1 MTRSPRGVIA
11 LAFVAVAAC
20 ATAAMS
26 TATSPSPASA
36 QLHDAMRKLWSD
48 HVVWTRLYIVSAV
61 AGDASAQTA
70 ANRLLRN
77 QEDIGNAIVPYYGA
91 AAGTQLTNLLKQH
104 ILIAVDLVT
113 AAKAGDQAKVAD
125 ADRRWHANADD
136 LATFLSGANPN
147 WPKATV
153 LSMLNQ
159 HLALT
164 TQEATARIQGRWSDD
179 AATFD
184 SIFNQILGM
193 ADALS
198 DGIVKQFPKKARGG
212 CRRHCPEPRVAI
224 RRCAHSKCSF
234 SIGSAS
240 EPMPLRS
247 ATSVSSPTLPRTTAA
262 FRANPRRLAR
272 FIGEPLNSFT

>member
-1 MTRSPRGVIA
+1 MIRSSRGVIA
-11 LAFVAVAAC
+11 LAFVAAAAC

-36 QLHDAMRKLWSD
+36 TLHDAMRKLWSD
-48 HVVWTRLYIVSAV
+48 HVVWTRLYIISAV
-61 AGDASAQTA
+61 AGDASAPTA
-70 ANRLLRN
+70 AARLLRN

-125 ADRRWHANADD
+125 ADRRWHANANDI
-136 LATFLSGANPN
+136 ATFLSGANPN

-153 LSMLNQ
+153 LAMLNQ

-164 TQEATARIQGRWSDD
+164 TQEATARIQGRWADD
-179 AATFD
+179 ASAFD

-198 DGIVKQFPKKARGG
+198 DGIVKQFP
-212 CRRHCPEPRVAI
+212 
-224 RRCAHSKCSF
+224 
-234 SIGSAS
+234 
-240 EPMPLRS
+240 
-247 ATSVSSPTLPRTTAA
+247 
-262 FRANPRRLAR
+262 NR
-272 FIGEPLNSFT
+272 F

>member
-48 HVVWTRLYIVSAV
+48 HVVWTRLYILSAV

-198 DGIVKQFPKKARGG
+198 DGIVKQFP
-212 CRRHCPEPRVAI
+212 
-224 RRCAHSKCSF
+224 
-234 SIGSAS
+234 
-240 EPMPLRS
+240 
-247 ATSVSSPTLPRTTAA
+247 
-262 FRANPRRLAR
+262 NR
-272 FIGEPLNSFT
+272 F

>member
-26 TATSPSPASA
+26 TASAPSPASA

-198 DGIVKQFPKKARGG
+198 DGIVKQFP
-212 CRRHCPEPRVAI
+212 
-224 RRCAHSKCSF
+224 
-234 SIGSAS
+234 
-240 EPMPLRS
+240 
-247 ATSVSSPTLPRTTAA
+247 
-262 FRANPRRLAR
+262 NR
-272 FIGEPLNSFT
+272 F

>member
-1 MTRSPRGVIA
+1 MTRPAQLA
-11 LAFVAVAAC
+11 LALSLSLFAAC
-20 ATAAMS
+20 AS
-26 TATSPSPASA
+26 TPMVGGGMTSVTQSPSSA

-48 HVVWTRLYIVSAV
+48 HVVWTRLYIIAAA

-70 ANRLLRN
+70 SARLLKN

-91 AAGTQLTNLLKQH
+91 AAGAKLTDLLKQH

-113 AAKAGDQAKVAD
+113 AAKVGDNTKVAD
-125 ADRRWHANADD
+125 ADRRWHANAND

-164 TQEATARIQGRWSDD
+164 TQEATARLQGRWNDD
-179 AATFD
+179 ASTFD
-184 SIFNQILGM
+184 SIFTQILGM

-198 DGIVKQFPKKARGG
+198 DGIVKQFPSR
-212 CRRHCPEPRVAI
+212 
-224 RRCAHSKCSF
+224 F
-234 SIGSAS
+234 
-240 EPMPLRS
+240 
-247 ATSVSSPTLPRTTAA
+247 TT
-262 FRANPRRLAR
+262 
-272 FIGEPLNSFT
+272 